1 MRSKQTAAVL
11 DGDPRAAAQ
20 RLVAQIPLQ
29 MIFENRELADAFLSE
44 LMLALAR
51 ESSRENRRER
61 QRKGIA
67 EAKAR
72 GVRFGKPA
80 SPLPDNFESVR
91 QTWRGGWLSL
101 KEAARACGMPE
112 SSFYTAAQRA
122 EKAAQEADSAT

>member
-1 MRSKQTAAVL
+1 MDK
-11 DGDPRAAAQ
+11 DPRVTAQ

-29 MIFENRELADAFLSE
+29 EIFQNRELADAFLSE

-72 GVRFGKPA
+72 GVQFGKP
-80 SPLPDNFESVR
+80 SRPLPENFESVR
-91 QTWRGGWLSL
+91 QTWRDGWLTL
-101 KEAARACGMPE
+101 KEAAKECEMPE
-112 SSFYTAAQRA
+112 SSFYVAAQRA
-122 EKAAQEADSAT
+122 EKAAQEAACAT